1 MTTYTS
7 SKVRNRFSQ
16 TSGRGLFAV
25 EKINKGEIIADYTN
39 GTGEYIDTQKSDEL
53 FEKGN
58 DHMIQVDDDLFFAAV
73 KDGDSE
79 DADYINH
86 SCNSNC
92 GIKDKLKIV
101 AMKDINVGEE
111 INIDY
116 AMMESSDYNFKCN
129 CSSSKCRG
137 VVTGND
143 WKIPELQNRYRGYF
157 SGYLQEKIDKFH

>member
-58 DHMIQVDDDLFFAAV
+58 DHMIQVDDDLIFAAV

-86 SCNSNC
+86 SCDSNC

-101 AMKDINVGEE
+101 ARKDIDVGEE
-111 INIDY
+111 ITIDY
-116 AMMESSDYNFKCN
+116 AMME
-129 CSSSKCRG
+129 
-137 VVTGND
+137 
-143 WKIPELQNRYRGYF
+143 
-157 SGYLQEKIDKFH
+157 